1 MYVYVVLA
9 TGSFHAWDTS
19 FETRPH
25 LGSFPPA
32 VPAIQAWVPGCPSC
46 WYSVT
51 LALLMSTW
59 GQTRDWCDE
68 GWLSTSIS
76 IYKLSI

>member
-19 FETRPH
+19 FETRLDPTWEVFRQ
-25 LGSFPPA
+25 LCQPSKL
-32 VPAIQAWVPGCPSC
+32 PSC

-59 GQTRDWCDE
+59 GQTRDLCDE
-68 GWLSTSIS
+68 G
-76 IYKLSI
+76 